1 MSSDW
6 AWKVW
11 DNTVASLRQVPEM
24 TSDIVGRHA
33 CALRYGVFLWH
44 VDQHLA
50 LGLDSEVLQWC
61 LGPGKNEI
69 AALSSDVWDILSI
82 VLLYLS
88 VHGALKTTTILV
100 GLIYPAWQLCA
111 SISIEEAGYATD
123 TFLRA
128 ANNLCKRLLLLDD
141 VNEDRLPPANLH
153 EVQCIRTRRQDVYC
167 LPHFRLLASN
177 FPLLIFIENNQY
189 IPEEFRNESASLRH
203 LLSENGDFR
212 QGAHRNLDVI
222 QEAFERSLE
231 QMDETAGD
239 LSNYVVAGLRILLCD
254 GANADGTLTPIS
266 TKDMAQVRNQ
276 I

>member
-1 MSSDW
+1 
-6 AWKVW
+6 
-11 DNTVASLRQVPEM
+11 
-24 TSDIVGRHA
+24 
-33 CALRYGVFLWH
+33 
-44 VDQHLA
+44 
-50 LGLDSEVLQWC
+50 
-61 LGPGKNEI
+61 
-69 AALSSDVWDILSI
+69 
-82 VLLYLS
+82 

-100 GLIYPAWQLCA
+100 GLVYPAWQLCA

-123 TFLRA
+123 TFLHA

-167 LPHFRLLASN
+167 LPHFQLLASN

-212 QGAHRNLDVI
+212 QGAYQNLDVI

-254 GANADGTLTPIS
+254 GADADGTLMPIS
-266 TKDMAQVRNQ
+266 TKAMAQVRNQ